1 MNEGSE
7 KKGRTGAESDWEA
20 LDPAMK
26 QALGDFKASVRAWSE
41 AEFGR
46 QRVSRPALVH
56 RTWRL
61 ALGWSL
67 AGVLLA
73 GTVSGGLYERHVS
86 QVRAAEAAALAAQ
99 HERELAAQKAKEAA
113 QQEEEMLASMDTA
126 VSREVPSAM
135 EPLAALGDE
144 TGTQQQQEQ

>member
-1 MNEGSE
+1 MNEGFE
-7 KKGRTGAESDWEA
+7 KKGTRHDEWEA

-46 QRVSRPALVH
+46 QRVTRPALVH

-67 AGVLLA
+67 AGLLLA
-73 GTVSGGLYERHVS
+73 GTLSGGLYERHAS
-86 QVRAAEAAALAAQ
+86 QIRAAEAAAQAAQ
-99 HERELAAQKAKEAA
+99 HERELAAQREKELAA
-113 QQEEEMLASMDTA
+113 QEEATLANMDTE

-144 TGTQQQQEQ
+144 SGTQQEQ

>member
-1 MNEGSE
+1 MNDGFEN
-7 KKGRTGAESDWEA
+7 KGPKQDEWEV

-46 QRVSRPALVH
+46 RRVTRPALVR
-56 RTWRL
+56 RTWLL

-67 AGVLLA
+67 AGLLLA
-73 GTVSGGLYERHVS
+73 GTLSGGLYERHVS
-86 QVRAAEAAALAAQ
+86 QVRAAEAAAQAAQ
-99 HERELAAQKAKEAA
+99 HERELAAQKAKEIAE
-113 QQEEEMLASMDTA
+113 QEEDALASMDTE

-144 TGTQQQQEQ
+144 SGAQQQEQ

>member
-1 MNEGSE
+1 MNDEFE
-7 KKGRTGAESDWEA
+7 KKSVRQDEWEA

-46 QRVSRPALVH
+46 QRVTRPALVH

-67 AGVLLA
+67 AGILLA

-86 QVRAAEAAALAAQ
+86 QVRAAEAAAQAAQ
-99 HERELAAQKAKEAA
+99 HERELAAQKAKELAE
-113 QQEEEMLASMDTA
+113 QEEDTLASMDME

-144 TGTQQQQEQ
+144 SGTQQEQ

>member
-1 MNEGSE
+1 MNDEFE
-7 KKGRTGAESDWEA
+7 KKGVRQDEWEV

-46 QRVSRPALVH
+46 QRVTRPALVH

-67 AGVLLA
+67 AGILLA

-86 QVRAAEAAALAAQ
+86 QVRAAEAAAQAAQ
-99 HERELAAQKAKEAA
+99 HERELAAQKAKELAE
-113 QQEEEMLASMDTA
+113 QEEDTLASMDME

-144 TGTQQQQEQ
+144 SGTQQEQ

>member
-1 MNEGSE
+1 MNEEFE
-7 KKGRTGAESDWEA
+7 KKGRRGGQEDWES

-46 QRVSRPALVH
+46 RVTRPALVH

-67 AGVLLA
+67 AGLLLA

-86 QVRAAEAAALAAQ
+86 QIRAAEAAAVAAQ
-99 HERELAAQKAKEAA
+99 HERELAAQREKELAA
-113 QQEEEMLASMDTA
+113 QEEATLANLDTD
-126 VSREVPSAM
+126 VSRDVPSAM

-144 TGTQQQQEQ
+144 TGTQQQAQ